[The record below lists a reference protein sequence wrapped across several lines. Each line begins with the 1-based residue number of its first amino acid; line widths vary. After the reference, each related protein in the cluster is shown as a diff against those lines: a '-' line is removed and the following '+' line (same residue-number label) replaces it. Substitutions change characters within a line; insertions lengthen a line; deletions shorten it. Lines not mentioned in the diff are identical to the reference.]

1 MQNIKHH
8 TCSNG
13 LQLITEFIP
22 NVQTVA
28 LNWSVRA
35 GVATNTNDGES
46 VLLAEL
52 IQRGV
57 LHYNAK
63 EHNDALDAI
72 GVSRQITCGIEFI
85 RISSIML
92 GNRLY
97 EALPLLGAYFLHP
110 SMPENELQACK
121 SLSLQSI
128 QSLAD
133 NPNLLGT
140 VELNKQHFPPPFNRS
155 AYGNPACIESATI
168 EQLQAVYTELF
179 IPNNSVLVLTGN
191 VDYERVVG
199 EVEQLISGWDSGN
212 KHTIKS
218 ATPTRGAHWVEQESA
233 QAHLSFAF
241 DAPNAEDEHSI
252 LESTAISVFGGATR
266 LCYSVSA
273 QYLASK
279 ERSVVRVHAGTTPER
294 ADETAQVC
302 LDQLMELKDGIT
314 EKEFD
319 RTIQR
324 MKSRTVMNG
333 ESTAQRA
340 AALWG
345 DQFALGKTRSL
356 ADRLEEIDAI
366 TFSDVNDWLSKR
378 SFGEM
383 TFISVG
389 PKSVW

>member
-1 MQNIKHH
+1 
-8 TCSNG
+8 
-13 LQLITEFIP
+13 
-22 NVQTVA
+22 
-28 LNWSVRA
+28 
-35 GVATNTNDGES
+35 
-46 VLLAEL
+46 
-52 IQRGV
+52 
-57 LHYNAK
+57 
-63 EHNDALDAI
+63 
-72 GVSRQITCGIEFI
+72 
-85 RISSIML
+85 
-92 GNRLY
+92 
-97 EALPLLGAYFLHP
+97 
-110 SMPENELQACK
+110 
-121 SLSLQSI
+121 
-128 QSLAD
+128 
-133 NPNLLGT
+133 
-140 VELNKQHFPPPFNRS
+140 
-155 AYGNPACIESATI
+155 
-168 EQLQAVYTELF
+168 
-179 IPNNSVLVLTGN
+179 VLTGN

-252 LESTAISVFGGATR
+252 LESTAISVFGGATSGR
-266 LCYSVSA
+266 LFTQVRQRRSLCYSVSA